1 MTKTVAQ
8 TNQELA
14 YKLSNNLLR
23 LLKEFSKDFESR
35 ILAELHRS
43 GHPLIRASHS
53 AVFSNLGLGAV
64 RVTELAK
71 RAKVTQQAMGK
82 MLKELE
88 HIGYISRD
96 VDETDKRAREI
107 RLTSAGINLV
117 AESLRAFEDMLAQY
131 AAKIGEQELHDLERA
146 LRSAVAKLELNYLP
160 ESWVENTLPPR

>member
-1 MTKTVAQ
+1 
-8 TNQELA
+8 
-14 YKLSNNLLR
+14 
-23 LLKEFSKDFESR
+23 
-35 ILAELHRS
+35 
-43 GHPLIRASHS
+43 
-53 AVFSNLGLGAV
+53 
-64 RVTELAK
+64 
-71 RAKVTQQAMGK
+71 